1 MASHNQLAAT
11 LLSFCLCLLFGIGF
25 TGFAQAQDGG
35 EAVLNTEIS
44 RLNNQSLLWGPYRP
58 NLYFG
63 VRPRIPKSLMAG
75 LMWARVDNFQDVQHN
90 FRWTCEQNEGMA
102 GYGWDEYDTRKG
114 GVQTIHDAGN
124 KIDITTSF
132 VKIPGGA
139 HGGSWAVRVKGEP
152 RENAP
157 ENLETTVFFYAN
169 TEGLGHTLEVSGESD
184 ISGFS
189 DDVIL
194 KGSSVGLGDY
204 KLVVTKG
211 TGEHPTSNHPISEEQ
226 RGDKTLVHSLTV
238 PEEHA
243 WQGKAL
249 LFTQLKKSID
259 IIVEKYGAENA
270 PPPWQVYRVANSPAE
285 GNVQMVQ
292 KTFEGAFEFDV
303 LFSSASAGKD
313 VTSEDLTREIKSTTE
328 SFNDKY
334 SEVFTPQAPF
344 KDEKY
349 QRLGRSMLS
358 NLAGGIGYFNG
369 QHLVDRSYA
378 SEYEEENEGF
388 WEEAE
393 AARARRQ
400 EQLEGPYELFTS
412 IPSRPFFPRGFLWDE
427 GFHLL
432 PIADWDMDLALQIVK
447 SWYSLM
453 DDDGWIAREQI
464 LGAEARSKVPEAFQV
479 QYPHYANP
487 PTLFFI
493 VEKFLHKLQKEA
505 NGTGGTGKETLG
517 TQGIKLEN
525 AHIENSSLGL
535 QYLKE
540 LYPLLRR
547 QFYWFKK
554 TQYGDI
560 RSYDREAH
568 SSREAYRWR
577 GRTVSHIL
585 TSGLDDYPRP
595 QPPHPGEL
603 HVDLMS
609 WVGLMA
615 KTLSTVSKAIG
626 EVEDA
631 KDYDTVLDNIQH
643 NLVDL
648 HWSEKEGCF
657 CDATIDD
664 FEEHQLVCHKGYISL
679 FPFLVGLLKPDDP
692 HLGRTLDLLGNEE
705 ELFSPHGIRSLSK
718 SSPLYGTEE
727 NYWRSPVWMPLNYLA
742 VLQLQHVAQQNGPYQ
757 AKAADLYTRLR
768 KNLVD
773 TVYKSWEETGFAWEQ
788 YDPETGKGQRT
799 QHFTGWTSLVVKIM
813 AMPDLSNL
821 ALASSAAAS
830 SSSTAA
836 PSSSGASSSSEAA
849 SSSSET
855 PEPEES
861 GASHDEL

>member
-1 MASHNQLAAT
+1 MALRNQLAAT
-11 LLSFCLCLLFGIGF
+11 LLSFIAAPPALPTPKMETNPSSAL
-25 TGFAQAQDGG
+25 
-35 EAVLNTEIS
+35 
-44 RLNNQSLLWGPYRP
+44 RSLVSTTRACYGGPYRP

-63 VRPRIPKSLMAG
+63 LRPRIPKSLMAG
-75 LMWARVDNFQDVQHN
+75 LMWAKVDNFQDVQHN

-124 KIDITTSF
+124 KIDMTTSF

-152 RENAP
+152 REDAP
-157 ENLETTVFFYAN
+157 EGLETTVVFYAN
-169 TEGLGHTLEVSGESD
+169 TEGLGHTLDVSGESD
-184 ISGFS
+184 STGFS
-189 DDVIL
+189 GDITL
-194 KGSSVGLGDY
+194 KGSSAGLGDY

-211 TGEHPTSNHPISEEQ
+211 TGDHPTSNHPISAE
-226 RGDKTLVHSLTV
+226 RKGDQTLVHSLTV
-238 PEEHA
+238 PEEHS

-249 LFTQLKKSID
+249 LFTQLKKSVD
-259 IIVEKYGAENA
+259 MIVETYGAEHA
-270 PPPWQVYRVANSPAE
+270 PPPWQVYQVANSPAE
-285 GNVQMVQ
+285 GNVQMIQ
-292 KTFEGAFEFDV
+292 KTFEGPFEFDI
-303 LFSSASAGKD
+303 LFSSASAGKE

-334 SEVFTPQAPF
+334 SEVFAPQAPF

-349 QRLGRSMLS
+349 RRLGRSMLS

-378 SEYEEENEGF
+378 PEYEEENEGF

-393 AARARRQ
+393 AARARKQ

-432 PIADWDMDLALQIVK
+432 PIADWDMDLALEIVK
-447 SWYSLM
+447 SWYNLM
-453 DDDGWIAREQI
+453 DEDGWIAREQI
-464 LGAEARSKVPEAFQV
+464 LGHEARSKVPEAFQ
-479 QYPHYANP
+479 
-487 PTLFFI
+487 
-493 VEKFLHKLQKEA
+493 FLHKLQKEA
-505 NGTGGTGKETLG
+505 NGTGSASKETLS
-517 TQGIKLEN
+517 TQGIKLES
-525 AHIENSSLGL
+525 AHIENSSLGVKYL
-535 QYLKE
+535 QE

-577 GRTVSHIL
+577 GRTISHIL

-615 KTLSTVSKAIG
+615 KTLSTVAKAIG
-626 EVEDA
+626 EVDDA

-679 FPFLVGLLKPDDP
+679 FPFLVGLLEPDDP
-692 HLGRTLDLLGNEE
+692 HLGKTLDLLGNEE

-742 VLQLQHVAQQNGPYQ
+742 VLQLQHVALQNGPFQ
-757 AKAADLYTRLR
+757 SKAADLYTRLR
-768 KNLVD
+768 KNLVE
-773 TVYKSWEETGFAWEQ
+773 TVYQSWEETGFAWEQ

-813 AMPDLSNL
+813 AMPDLSNV
-821 ALASSAAAS
+821 ASASSSAAS
-830 SSSTAA
+830 SSSTAST
-836 PSSSGASSSSEAA
+836 SSVSSSSSDA
-849 SSSSET
+849 S
-855 PEPEES
+855 EPEKS
-861 GASHDEL
+861 ADSHDEL